1 MKVLTLIILSIMAGN
16 MDSTTCTAVNVDT
29 KDTGTLVVFNTC
41 VLEGDTI
48 KINK

>member
-1 MKVLTLIILSIMAGN
+1 MAGN
-16 MDSTTCTAVNVDT
+16 MDSTTCAAVNVDT